1 MAGSI
6 APNIVTD
13 GLVLYLDGAN
23 TRSYI
28 GTGSEWTDLSSG
40 GNNGTLQSGPVF
52 NSSNGG
58 SIQFDGVNQWVDF
71 QNNPNLYF
79 LNLSPYTLSVWVN
92 ITSATTGI
100 FHGLINREYGSPRN
114 GYNLWFYRD
123 PTTIAIASERWAG
136 TGQKV
141 TFVSIPF
148 SQCFNVWNQFTVT
161 FDGATLRFYLNGA
174 FAHSASANG
183 NITNT
188 SGVLQIARRQTDFAN
203 CKISNVSIY
212 SRELSATEIQQ
223 NYNATKTRFG
233 L

>member
-1 MAGSI
+1 MAFNFS
-6 APNIVTD
+6 PKIVTD
-13 GLVLYLDGAN
+13 ELVLYLDAAN
-23 TRSYI
+23 PNSYI
-28 GTGSEWTDLSSG
+28 SGSISWNDISRNRIDGTLINGPLFNAA
-40 GNNGTLQSGPVF
+40 NNGNISF
-52 NSSNGG
+52 N
-58 SIQFDGVNQWVDF
+58 GVNQWVDF
-71 QNNPNLYF
+71 QNNSNLYF
-79 LNLSPYTLSVWVN
+79 LNLSPYTLSVWAN
-92 ITSATTGI
+92 ITSATAGI

-161 FDGATLRFYLNGA
+161 FDGTTLRFYLNGS
-174 FAHSASANG
+174 FAHSAPANG

-188 SGVLQIARRQTDFAN
+188 SGTLQIARRQTDFAN

-212 SRELSATEIQQ
+212 NKTLTPTEILQ